1 MWQWFSWITIVWI
14 YSEPRTYCFLWFS
27 VIQWD
32 SFHQSWT
39 CKSWK
44 TVSETVVWN
53 SVVGKNSGE
62 DTRAP
67 YCMFC
72 AHPQNI
78 FTSIKRCCWEQKPT
92 SSFGWLLYAAN
103 LCTKSWWHRVLHSQQ
118 GVLPGL
124 LADLCSRYW
133 KICCYLMLARLEL
146 ASKCLPMLQLHC
158 WKSECPKALTN
169 AREILYINNSI
180 SSLTADKIVTMAIY
194 VLSWPMW

>member
-1 MWQWFSWITIVWI
+1 MKQLCGIQLLEKTLVKI
-14 YSEPRTYCFLWFS
+14 PGHLTACFVPTPTHRISSPQLKGAVES
-27 VIQWD
+27 
-32 SFHQSWT
+32 
-39 CKSWK
+39 
-44 TVSETVVWN
+44 
-53 SVVGKNSGE
+53 KNS
-62 DTRAP
+62 P
-67 YCMFC
+67 
-72 AHPQNI
+72 
-78 FTSIKRCCWEQKPT
+78 KQKPT

-146 ASKCLPMLQLHC
+146 ASKCLPMLQLHW